1 MHPVIFVLVFFPVFS
16 SFSPLQP
23 YLSLSVLFCLRP
35 ILLQSINVRGAK
47 ARHYDSFYMYI
58 SSYFEIPVD
67 TGEPCDAVEDMTD
80 VVCGTEVKKLK
91 IFSFEGR

>member
-1 MHPVIFVLVFFPVFS
+1 M
-16 SFSPLQP
+16 
-23 YLSLSVLFCLRP
+23 
-35 ILLQSINVRGAK
+35 
-47 ARHYDSFYMYI
+47 YMYI

>member
-35 ILLQSINVRGAK
+35 ILLQSINVRDAK
-47 ARHYDSFYMYI
+47 ARHYDYFICIYHPI
-58 SSYFEIPVD
+58 SKYLWTQASHVMP
-67 TGEPCDAVEDMTD
+67 
-80 VVCGTEVKKLK
+80 
-91 IFSFEGR
+91 